1 MVLINEMLLM
11 WQIHVITV
19 SNEVRLAA
27 VNKPVGVDFNVRRV
41 GCILFFV

>member
-1 MVLINEMLLM
+1 MINEMLLM

-19 SNEVRLAA
+19 SKVRLAA

-41 GCILFFV
+41 GCILFFLYD